1 MLLNTQIIFECF
13 VLDYISSIGS
23 AMSALTKLGLLSWA
37 FLCDMF
43 KHFFDLDYLFPE
55 VFPCSCYT
63 VYDGLWFLHRDNRDL
78 KAHLGL
84 EAHQDNWCVISRLC
98 FFCVYRVSL
107 LIQLFQSTA
116 ITSVP
121 DLHLHITKT
130 EGSCTLYWVNL
141 SYVCAY

>member
-43 KHFFDLDYLFPE
+43 KHFFRLDYLFPE

-63 VYDGLWFLHRDNRDL
+63 VYDGLWFLHRDKRDL

-84 EAHQDNWCVISRLC
+84 EAHRDNWCVISRLC
-98 FFCVYRVSL
+98 FFFLCVQSL
-107 LIQLFQSTA
+107 PLNPI
-116 ITSVP
+116 ISVYCNY
-121 DLHLHITKT
+121 K
-130 EGSCTLYWVNL
+130 
-141 SYVCAY
+141 CARSPFTYYED